1 MAQPEERPDF
11 RLSYLSGPTP
21 SPDSL
26 QPPPLGG
33 SSQPATRRDPSE
45 SLGLEFLRKWFH
57 FDIVYFTVYT
67 YCKGSC
73 YSSLNRRWSSWAGNE
88 WLWYWVGWLLWR
100 ENRWVIWQWRGL
112 SIAVGCSWRKGFW
125 VFFFGDDEPEVSS
138 HSTAP
143 LDPKNAKIVTWHQT
157 EFDQSDVPWFYDTST
172 RDIYL
177 LESAESPLEL
187 FQKSFT
193 DELCGLLAEKTDNC
207 FVIKTGN

>member
-11 RLSYLSGPTP
+11 RLSCLSGPTP

-33 SSQPATRRDPSE
+33 SSQPATRRYPSE

-112 SIAVGCSWRKGFW
+112 SIAVGCSRRKGFW
-125 VFFFGDDEPEVSS
+125 VFFFGWWWAGGFLTFYGTFGSKKCKNCYLAPNRIWSIGCPMVLRYEYQRYLSFRKCRKPIRIVPEILYRWIVRIVSR
-138 HSTAP
+138 A
-143 LDPKNAKIVTWHQT
+143 N
-157 EFDQSDVPWFYDTST
+157 
-172 RDIYL
+172 
-177 LESAESPLEL
+177 
-187 FQKSFT
+187 
-193 DELCGLLAEKTDNC
+193 
-207 FVIKTGN
+207 